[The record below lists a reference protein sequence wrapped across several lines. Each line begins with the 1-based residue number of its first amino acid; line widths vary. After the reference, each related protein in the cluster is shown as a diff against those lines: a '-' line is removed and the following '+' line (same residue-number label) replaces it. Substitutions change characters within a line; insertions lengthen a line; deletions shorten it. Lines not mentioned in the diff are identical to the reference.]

1 MWTTAQIN
9 QKNEIFKNLQVYVP
23 WSKHSHETIVQH
35 VLLIKIRDSVL
46 VIYRDDS
53 DQHISSLS
61 WTGHLPPHRWNLK
74 PSQLLSNL

>member
-9 QKNEIFKNLQVYVP
+9 QKNEIFKNLQEYVP

-46 VIYRDDS
+46 VIDRDDS

-61 WTGHLPPHRWNLK
+61 WTVHLPPHRWNLK